1 MNIISNYHHR
11 YFQVLPVVMIALYLL
26 VGLSSC
32 EEHTDIYD
40 RSIKVGSVLLSDNTV
55 ITPSGYDRKEHRAVG
70 VVFYVNRDTALVV
83 GLKELG
89 DYQFSDSLGTVS
101 SVANDAFSKCGMENT
116 AAIMA
121 SDIHSPAVEAV
132 RQYPSPVSGWA
143 LPSAGELKA
152 LADNLPVVD
161 TSMKIVKGESF
172 SSSQYVSSS
181 QDGSTSESEQM
192 YYLSVSLKN
201 GYITSTVKTTPG
213 RVRPVLRLR

>member
-1 MNIISNYHHR
+1 MSVIYHFYYRHFR
-11 YFQVLPVVMIALYLL
+11 SLTVAMSALF
-26 VGLSSC
+26 VFVALSSC

-55 ITPSGYDRKEHRAVG
+55 IAPAGYDSKVQQAVG
-70 VVFYVNRDTALVV
+70 IVFYVNGDTALVV

-89 DYQFSDSLGTVS
+89 SFQFSDSLGTVA
-101 SVANDAFSKCGMENT
+101 SVTNDSYSKCGMENT

-132 RQYPSPVSGWA
+132 RRYPSPVSGWA
-143 LPSAGELKA
+143 LPSAGELRT
-152 LADNLPVVD
+152 LSDNLSVVS
-161 TSMKIVKGESF
+161 TSMKIVKGDAF
-172 SSSQYVSSS
+172 SNSQYVSSS
-181 QDGSTSESEQM
+181 QDGSSSESEQM

-201 GYITSTVKTTPG
+201 GYVTSTVKTTPG